1 MRIAVLDVDGTL
13 IAGTLAGP
21 LPTMLAEAGLVPRDR
36 LARLRRAQV
45 ASDTEDPQAAA
56 RMNEL
61 FAAMLTDV
69 PCRAVSAV
77 TARLW
82 QRQRNRLFAFARP
95 LAAALKE
102 AGYVPLLISGGPQ
115 EMVAYLACELGVSL
129 FRGTQFEAADG
140 LFTGRVAAPVAG
152 RKDRAAQD
160 LAGVGRIDWSGS
172 LAVGN
177 SLGDVSSLSRV
188 GRPVAFE
195 PSPALRTLAR
205 HHSWPV
211 CDRTSLLTYLRD
223 QAALPVS
230 PPAPARDMRSA
241 HRAALPASVSRVTRL
256 LTERLLAQVGG
267 QGAVTGECSSRVT
280 ESALMLTLLRRQKAL
295 SGVQSRLHAYLSRS
309 RAAADAFDAAVIDAT
324 LDGIPA
330 SDRHRLIE
338 QTFDGA
344 AQHSSDRKKLA
355 LEAILAVVGPEPFH
369 VDVPSHAFEHH
380 NEATW
385 TRLRQIAI
393 HHLHVPDPVAPQLTA
408 RLLRLTERGQDQGII
423 EGNVFAHLFALLSLQ
438 RTVPG
443 HRIIHDGITALAKA
457 VRNDGGMPFII
468 SEEIFCT
475 ATAGLAL
482 ARAGA
487 DRQVLLA
494 MGDYLAAQQAGNGS
508 WAYAQDV
515 VQTDTDTTTH
525 VLSFLHAL
533 GPERYRAHIHAA
545 RQFLA
550 AYLGEDGGMPT
561 YLPGQPSEPTMTAN
575 TITALQPY
583 HFAHVPLLER
593 ATAYLLNAQKP
604 DGTFERSWSLSE
616 ANAMLRALNALTLA
630 HRHNPSSH
638 QGRLGPAIDSIHLR
652 LLVTANPDGGWGQ
665 TPGEDSDPMS
675 TAYTLTALAST
686 HRTHPT
692 VYSGLHYLLGEQNP
706 DGGYTSPSDQAAPR
720 PLRYTIPVLTDIFVL
735 LALTH
740 YA

>member
-1 MRIAVLDVDGTL
+1 MHIAVLDVDGTL

-21 LPTMLAEAGLVPRDR
+21 LPTMLAEEGLVPRDR
-36 LARLRRAQV
+36 LERLRRAQLTLD
-45 ASDTEDPQAAA
+45 AEEPQAAA
-56 RMNEL
+56 RLNEL

-69 PCRAVSAV
+69 PCRAVSVV

-82 QRQRNRLFAFARP
+82 QRQRERLFAFARP
-95 LAAALKE
+95 LTATLRE

-115 EMVAYLACELGVSL
+115 EMLAHLARELGVTL
-129 FRGTQFEAADG
+129 YRGTQFEAVDG
-140 LFTGRVAAPVAG
+140 LFTGRVASTVAG
-152 RKDRAAQD
+152 GKDRAAQD
-160 LAGVGRIDWSGS
+160 LVGAGHIDWPGS

-177 SLGDVSSLSRV
+177 SLGDVSSLSRA

-195 PSPALRTLAR
+195 PSPALRMLAR

-211 CDRTSLLTYLRD
+211 CDRTSLHTYLRD
-223 QAALPVS
+223 QATLPPS
-230 PPAPARDMRSA
+230 PPAPARDLPPA
-241 HRAALPASVSRVTRL
+241 HRAALAPSVGSASRR

-267 QGAVTGECSSRVT
+267 QGAITGECCSRVT
-280 ESALMLTLLRRQKAL
+280 ESALMLTLLRRQKTL
-295 SGVQSRLHAYLSRS
+295 PGVQNRLRSYLSRS
-309 RAAADAFDAAVIDAT
+309 RTAADAFDAAVIDAT
-324 LDGIPA
+324 LNGIAPT
-330 SDRHRLIE
+330 DRYRLIE
-338 QTFDGA
+338 QTFTGA

-369 VDVPSHAFEHH
+369 VDAPSHAFEHH

-393 HHLHVPDPVAPQLTA
+393 HHLHVPEPVAPELTT
-408 RLLRLTERGQDQGII
+408 RLLRLTERGQSSGII

-438 RTVPG
+438 RTVPD
-443 HRIIHDGITALAKA
+443 HRVIHDGITALTKA
-457 VRNDGGMPFII
+457 VRDDGGMPFIAG
-468 SEEIFCT
+468 EEIFST

-494 MGDYLAAQQAGNGS
+494 MGDYLAAQQADNGG

-515 VQTDTDTTTH
+515 VQTDVDTTTH
-525 VLSFLHAL
+525 VLPFLHTL
-533 GPERYRAHIHAA
+533 DPERYRAHIALA
-545 RQFLA
+545 RQSLTTHP
-550 AYLGEDGGMPT
+550 GQDGGMPT

-575 TITALQPY
+575 TLTALHPY
-583 HFAHVPLLER
+583 HFTHAPLLKR
-593 ATAYLLNAQKP
+593 ATAYLLNTQKP

-630 HRHNPSSH
+630 HRHNPASH
-638 QGRLGPAIDSIHLR
+638 QGRLAPAIASIHQR

-675 TAYTLTALAST
+675 TAYTLTALAPT
-686 HRTHPT
+686 HRNHPT
-692 VYSGLHYLLGEQNP
+692 VHAGLHYLLRQQKP

-720 PLRYTIPVLTDIFVL
+720 PLRYTIPVLADVFVL

-740 YA
+740 LA

>member
-13 IAGTLAGP
+13 IAGTLAGR
-21 LPTMLAEAGLVPRDR
+21 LPMMLAEAGLVPRDR
-36 LARLRRAQV
+36 LERLRQAQS
-45 ASDTEDPQAAA
+45 ASDGEDPAAAA

-69 PCRAVSAV
+69 PSRSVSAV
-77 TARLW
+77 MARLW
-82 QRQRNRLFAFARP
+82 QRQRERLFASTRP
-95 LAAALKE
+95 LAAALQD

-115 EMVAYLACELGVSL
+115 EMVAYLACELGVAL

-140 LFTGRVAAPVAG
+140 LFTGRVASAVADG
-152 RKDRAAQD
+152 KDRAAQD
-160 LAGVGRIDWSGS
+160 LAGTGHIDWPDS

-188 GRPVAFE
+188 GHPVAFE
-195 PSPALRTLAR
+195 PSPALRALAR
-205 HHSWPV
+205 RHSWPV
-211 CDRTSLLTYLRD
+211 CDRTSLLTHLRD

-230 PPAPARDMRSA
+230 PPAPAREVPPARHAAPVTSVGSA
-241 HRAALPASVSRVTRL
+241 IRR
-256 LTERLLAQVGG
+256 LTERLLAQVGN
-267 QGAVTGECSSRVT
+267 QGAVTGECRSRVT
-280 ESALMLTLLRRQKAL
+280 ESALMLTLLRRANAL
-295 SGVQSRLHAYLSRS
+295 PGMQSRLHAYLSRS
-309 RAAADAFDAAVIDAT
+309 RTAAGAFDAAVIDAT
-324 LDGIPA
+324 LHGTPPT
-330 SDRHRLIE
+330 DRHRLIE
-338 QTFDGA
+338 QTFSGA

-369 VDVPSHAFEHH
+369 VDAPSHAFEHH

-385 TRLRQIAI
+385 TRLRQMAL
-393 HHLHVPDPVAPQLTA
+393 HHLHVPDPVAPELTA
-408 RLLRLTERGQDQGII
+408 RLLRLTERGQDRGVI
-423 EGNVFAHLFALLSLQ
+423 EGNVFAHLFALLSLH
-438 RTVPG
+438 RTMPG
-443 HRIIHDGITALAKA
+443 HQVIHDGITALAEA
-457 VRNDGGMPFII
+457 VRDDGGMPFIT
-468 SEEIFCT
+468 SEEIFST

-487 DRQVLLA
+487 KGQVLLA
-494 MGDYLAAQQAGNGS
+494 MGDYLAAQQAGNGG

-525 VLSFLHAL
+525 VLSFLHAI
-533 GPERYRAHIHAA
+533 GPERYRAHIALA

-550 AYLGEDGGMPT
+550 AHLGEDGGMPT

-575 TITALQPY
+575 ALIALRPY
-583 HFAHVPLLER
+583 HFTHAPLLEG
-593 ATAYLLNAQKP
+593 ATRYLLNAQKP

-616 ANAMLRALNALTLA
+616 ANAMLRALTALTLA

-638 QGRLGPAIDSIHLR
+638 QGHLGPAIDSIHQR

-665 TPGEDSDPMS
+665 TPGEASDAMS
-675 TAYTLTALAST
+675 TAYTLTALAPT

-692 VYSGLHYLLGEQNP
+692 VRSGLHYLLGEQNP

-720 PLRYTIPVLTDIFVL
+720 PLRYAIPVLTDIFVL

>member
-1 MRIAVLDVDGTL
+1 MRIAVLDVDETL
-13 IAGTLAGP
+13 IADALAGP
-21 LPTMLAEAGLVPRDR
+21 LPTMLAEAGLVPQDR

-45 ASDTEDPQAAA
+45 ASDAEDPQAAA
-56 RMNEL
+56 RMNAL

-82 QRQRNRLFAFARP
+82 QRQRARLFAFAMP
-95 LAAALKE
+95 LAGALKE

-115 EMVAYLACELGVSL
+115 EMVAHLACELGVTL
-129 FRGTQFEAADG
+129 FRGTEFEAADG
-140 LFTGRVAAPVAG
+140 LFTGRVASTVADG
-152 RKDRAAQD
+152 KDRAAQE
-160 LAGVGRIDWSGS
+160 LAGAGHIDWPGS

-177 SLGDVSSLSRV
+177 SLGDVSSLSRA

-195 PSPALRTLAR
+195 PSPALRMLACHR
-205 HHSWPV
+205 SWPV

-223 QAALPVS
+223 QAALPVPLPALARRM
-230 PPAPARDMRSA
+230 PPA
-241 HRAALPASVSRVTRL
+241 HRADPATSVGSARRR

-267 QGAVTGECSSRVT
+267 QGAVTGECYSRVT
-280 ESALMLTLLRRQKAL
+280 ESALMLTLLRRANTL
-295 SGVQSRLHAYLSRS
+295 PGVQSRLHAYLSRS
-309 RAAADAFDAAVIDAT
+309 RGAADAFDTAVIDAT
-324 LDGIPA
+324 LNGIPPA
-330 SDRHRLIE
+330 DRHRLIE
-338 QTFDGA
+338 QTFSGA

-355 LEAILAVVGPEPFH
+355 LEAILTVVAPEPFH
-369 VDVPSHAFEHH
+369 VDAPSHAFEHH

-385 TRLRQIAI
+385 TRLRQVAI
-393 HHLHVPDPVAPQLTA
+393 HHLHVPEPVAPELTA
-408 RLLRLTERGQDQGII
+408 RLLRLTERGQARGVI

-438 RTVPG
+438 RTVPD
-443 HRIIHDGITALAKA
+443 HRVIHDGVTALAKA
-457 VRNDGGMPFII
+457 VRDDGGMPFII

-475 ATAGLAL
+475 ATAGLSL

-487 DRQVLLA
+487 DRNVLYA
-494 MGDYLAAQQAGNGS
+494 MADYLAAQQAGNGG
-508 WAYAQDV
+508 WAYAQGV
-515 VQTDTDTTTH
+515 VQTDTDTATH
-525 VLSFLHAL
+525 TMAFLHMVD
-533 GPERYRAHIHAA
+533 PERYRAHITVA

-550 AYLGEDGGMPT
+550 AHLGEDGGMPT

-575 TITALQPY
+575 TITALHPY
-583 HFAHVPLLER
+583 RFAHATLLER
-593 ATAYLLNAQKP
+593 TTAYLLTTQKT

-616 ANAMLRALNALTLA
+616 ANAMLRALNALTPA
-630 HRHNPSSH
+630 HHRNPASH
-638 QGRLGPAIDSIHLR
+638 QGRLGPAIDSIHQR
-652 LLVTANPDGGWGQ
+652 LLVTPNSDGGWGQ

-686 HRTHPT
+686 HRNHPT
-692 VYSGLHYLLGEQNP
+692 VQAGLHHLLRRQNP

-740 YA
+740 YV

>member
-21 LPTMLAEAGLVPRDR
+21 LPTMLAEAGLAPRDR
-36 LARLRRAQV
+36 LTRLRQAQMTSH
-45 ASDTEDPQAAA
+45 AENLEAAA
-56 RMNEL
+56 RMTEL

-69 PCRAVSAV
+69 PCQAVSAV

-82 QRQRNRLFAFARP
+82 QRQRARLFAFARP

-102 AGYVPLLISGGPQ
+102 SGYVPLLISGGPQ
-115 EMVAYLACELGVSL
+115 EMVAHLACELGVTL
-129 FRGTQFEAADG
+129 FRGTQFEVTDG
-140 LFTGRVAAPVAG
+140 LFTGRVASAVADG
-152 RKDRAAQD
+152 KDRAAQD
-160 LAGVGRIDWSGS
+160 LVGAEAIDWAGS

-195 PSPALRTLAR
+195 PSPALRSLAR
-205 HHSWPV
+205 HRSWPV
-211 CDRTSLLTYLRD
+211 CDRTSLLTHLRD

-230 PPAPARDMRSA
+230 PPAPARDMPPA
-241 HRAALPASVSRVTRL
+241 HRAEPPPSVGGATRR

-267 QGAVTGECSSRVT
+267 QGAVTGECCSRVT

-295 SGVQSRLHAYLSRS
+295 PGVQSRLHAHLSRS
-309 RAAADAFDAAVIDAT
+309 RRAADAFDAAVIDAT
-324 LDGIPA
+324 LHGITPT
-330 SDRHRLIE
+330 DRHRLIE
-338 QTFDGA
+338 QTFSGA
-344 AQHSSDRKKLA
+344 AQHSSARKKLA

-369 VDVPSHAFEHH
+369 VTAPSHAFEHH

-385 TRLRQIAI
+385 THLRQIAI
-393 HHLHVPDPVAPQLTA
+393 HHLHVPDPVAPELTA
-408 RLLRLTERGQDQGII
+408 RLLRLTERGQDRGII

-438 RTVPG
+438 RTTPG
-443 HRIIHDGITALAKA
+443 HQVINDGITALAKA
-457 VRNDGGMPFII
+457 VRDDGGMPFIT
-468 SEEIFCT
+468 SEEIFAT

-487 DRQVLLA
+487 DRQVLHT
-494 MGDYLAAQQAGNGS
+494 MGDYLASQQADNGG

-515 VQTDTDTTTH
+515 VQTDTDTTAH
-525 VLSFLHAL
+525 VLSFLHTL
-533 GPERYRAHIHAA
+533 GPERYRAPLHAA
-545 RQFLA
+545 RQNLITHV
-550 AYLGEDGGMPT
+550 GDDGGVPT

-583 HFAHVPLLER
+583 HFAHVTLLER
-593 ATAYLLNAQKP
+593 ATRYLLNAQKP

-638 QGRLGPAIDSIHLR
+638 HGRLGPAIDSIHQR
-652 LLVTANPDGGWGQ
+652 LLVTPNADGGWGQ

-675 TAYTLTALAST
+675 TAYTLTALAPT
-686 HRTHPT
+686 HHTHPT
-692 VYSGLHYLLGEQNP
+692 VQAGLHYLLGRQNQ
-706 DGGYTSPSDQAAPR
+706 DGSYTSVSDQAAPR
-720 PLRYTIPVLTDIFVL
+720 PLHYTIPVLTDIFVL